1 MDRALFIQSVLAA
14 LAASPS
20 PSASPLPWDICTKN
34 PVLPYDH
41 PLDLKMQTLDGPD
54 FHLLSYRGSAV
65 LLNIFASWCG
75 PCNKEQPALVELAAQ
90 YAPQGLVTVGI
101 NDREPDDVVRHY
113 RKKFNIGF
121 PIAMDRTGVF
131 TQALQAG
138 SHRDIEKWIPTS
150 LFITPQ
156 GYLYCYIS
164 ESFSRDEL
172 DYRIKKFLAD
182 APPTVT
188 PGPSPT
194 PSA

>member
-1 MDRALFIQSVLAA
+1 MDRAFFLQTLLAA
-14 LAASPS
+14 LAAPSPS
-20 PSASPLPWDICTKN
+20 PSSDPWDMCTTS

-65 LLNIFASWCG
+65 LLNIFATWCP
-75 PCNKEQPALVELAAQ
+75 PCNKEQPTIVELAAK

-113 RKKFNIGF
+113 RKKYEIAF
-121 PIAMDRTGVF
+121 PIAMDRGGSF

-138 SHRDIEKWIPTS
+138 SHRDIQEWLPTS

-156 GYLYCYIS
+156 GYLYCYIQNS
-164 ESFSRDEL
+164 LERDEL
-172 DYRIKKFLAD
+172 DYRIKKFLAF
-182 APPTVT
+182 APPSVT
-188 PGPSPT
+188 PSPL
-194 PSA
+194 PSAEI

>member
-1 MDRALFIQSVLAA
+1 MDRAFFMQAMLSA

-20 PSASPLPWDICTKN
+20 ANPWDMCATN

-65 LLNIFASWCG
+65 LLNVFASWCW
-75 PCNKEQPALVELAAQ
+75 PCNKEQPAMVELAAR

-113 RKKFNIGF
+113 RKKYNISY
-121 PIAMDRTGVF
+121 PIAMDRTGAF
-131 TQALQAG
+131 SQALQAG
-138 SHRDIEKWIPTS
+138 SHRDIERFIPTS

-156 GYLYCYIS
+156 GYLHCYVS
-164 ESFSRDEL
+164 DSFSRDEL
-172 DYRIKKFLAD
+172 DYRLKKLLAD
-182 APPTVT
+182 APPTVK
-188 PGPSPT
+188 PSLTPT
-194 PSA
+194 PSP